1 MKQIERIQ
9 AMEQLLNEAEQAL
22 LQVHEHPEEYFAAQ
36 EKIAKLEAY
45 YTSPLWMKDFE
56 DDCKG
61 KLPPSLK
68 RGVLSED
75 AIDTL
80 LHHNKELMIEY
91 KSKKREIDE

>member
-9 AMEQLLNEAEQAL
+9 VMEQLLNEAEQAL
-22 LQVHEHPEEYFAAQ
+22 LQIHESPDKYFAAQ
-36 EKIAKLEAY
+36 EKIAKLETY
-45 YTSPLWMKDFE
+45 YTSPLWMQDFE